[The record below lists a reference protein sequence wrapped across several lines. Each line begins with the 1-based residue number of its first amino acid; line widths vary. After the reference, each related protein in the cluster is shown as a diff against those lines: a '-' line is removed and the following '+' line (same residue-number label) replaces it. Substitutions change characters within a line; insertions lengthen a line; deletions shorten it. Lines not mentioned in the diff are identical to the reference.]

1 MRKDKG
7 NYLPP
12 LVSMSG
18 YLKKRSP
25 KYLMGWQ
32 KRWCV
37 LKEQKFFYYKTETS
51 FRQLGCISF
60 NIISTKA
67 EVTHTCTYKYC

>member
-1 MRKDKG
+1 MRNDKCPV
-7 NYLPP
+7 LPP
-12 LVSMSG
+12 LISMKG
-18 YLKKRSP
+18 FLKKRSP

-37 LKEQKFFYYKTETS
+37 LKDQKFFYFKNETA

-60 NIISTKA
+60 NIVTTQA
-67 EVTHTCTYKYC
+67 EVNS